1 LKTSK
6 NPLKKNLK
14 RFYTPNI
21 GDPIF
26 WIYYV
31 AKPSDLN
38 TLI

>member
-1 LKTSK
+1 VKEKYILNADNVTKLKTSK

-26 WIYYV
+26 
-31 AKPSDLN
+31 
-38 TLI
+38 